1 MAGKTER
8 QLADSMKKL
17 LTRKTL
23 DRITVRDITDDC
35 GVNRQTFYYHF
46 HDVYDLV
53 EWMFRQAA
61 EMYMTEGPEDMNWQ
75 ELTERII
82 RSFLEEKSFIMNT
95 YYSLDRRQLDR
106 FLGQFLTPAVSTMA
120 VNLRDSLE
128 IDISEEDQDMVVR
141 VITYSVIGNLAEW
154 IGSGMPELSQE
165 KRGKL
170 FRIMDGTLEYSL
182 MKFDR
187 SKVWLPEQVKAEE
200 RSRRERAAQSGKS
213 APCGSNEE
221 KEQEE

>member
-8 QLADSMKKL
+8 QLADSLKKL

-95 YYSLDRRQLDR
+95 YCLLYTSD
-106 FLGQFLTPAVSTMA
+106 
-120 VNLRDSLE
+120 
-128 IDISEEDQDMVVR
+128 
-141 VITYSVIGNLAEW
+141 
-154 IGSGMPELSQE
+154 
-165 KRGKL
+165 
-170 FRIMDGTLEYSL
+170 
-182 MKFDR
+182 
-187 SKVWLPEQVKAEE
+187 
-200 RSRRERAAQSGKS
+200 AAD
-213 APCGSNEE
+213 E
-221 KEQEE
+221 